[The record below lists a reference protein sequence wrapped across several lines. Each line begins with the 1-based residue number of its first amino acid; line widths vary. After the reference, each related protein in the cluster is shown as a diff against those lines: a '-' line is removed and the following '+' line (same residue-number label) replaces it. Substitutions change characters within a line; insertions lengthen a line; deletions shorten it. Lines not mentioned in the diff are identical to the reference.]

1 MHTDATN
8 GIRRPPFSILV
19 YTGSDTDNAIGEDII
34 KLVFAQALREAFPD
48 AHISWVPGYGKD
60 GYFEN
65 LLRPLSSLYVDEV
78 ITDLYIDNGLRGLLA
93 SNHQITK
100 RFFDLI
106 IDTQTTL
113 SRTLFLRRIHHRIFI
128 SRNLRYL
135 LSDRK
140 PPPGLPSA
148 SRHLLEKLLHL
159 LAAATG
165 EIVQARHTLRIEG
178 HWQVLAEE
186 LLPEGPAYIGFAPGA
201 GDQGKDKCWSL
212 ENFIATARRQVKYGR
227 VPVFLLGP
235 QERNWWPMI
244 KQRVGDALF
253 PEGSELL
260 KGKNIHGPS
269 LLMAL
274 AGRLQLAVANCS
286 GAGHMLA
293 AGGAAMVSLFGPT
306 QPGKYAPYAWRL
318 KTLRVQDFGGNEISG
333 IPVDAVCQAIEAL
346 LEQ

>member
-1 MHTDATN
+1 MHTDSTH
-8 GIRRPPFSILV
+8 GSRRTPFSILV

-48 AHISWVPGYGKD
+48 THISWVPGYGRN
-60 GYFEN
+60 GYFDN

-78 ITDLYIDNGLRGLLA
+78 ITDLYIDGGLRGLLA
-93 SNHQITK
+93 PGHPILN

-106 IDTQTTL
+106 LDTQTTL
-113 SRTLFLRRIHHRIFI
+113 SRTLFLRRVRHRTFI
-128 SRNLRYL
+128 SRNLGYL

-140 PPPGLPSA
+140 PPPGLSA
-148 SRHLLEKLLHL
+148 GTPQLVEKLLHL

-165 EIVQARHTLRIEG
+165 EIVQARHTLRIEE
-178 HWQVLAEE
+178 HWHVQAEE

-201 GDQGKDKCWSL
+201 GDQGKHKCWPL
-212 ENFIATARRQVKYGR
+212 ENYIATARRQGEYGR

-244 KQRVGDALF
+244 KERVGDALF

-274 AGRLQLAVANCS
+274 AGRLQVAVANCS

-306 QPGKYAPYAWRL
+306 QPDKFAPYARRL
-318 KTLRVQDFGGNEISG
+318 KTLRAQDFGSNEISS

-346 LEQ
+346 LE